1 MKITIC
7 GSMQFDARM
16 TELLDELARRGYEVD
31 KPNVVE
37 GHVYADNLDAN
48 AELKRGFID
57 EHFAKMNTSEAILVV
72 NETKNGVEHYIGGNT
87 LMEIAYAYSQGLDI
101 FLLNPVPELPYA
113 DEIRG
118 VHPIILGGSLDTLDD
133 YVVSLPLVYMSTER
147 AVKHGPVSRAF
158 RRAGIKVQVDGKKV
172 DSGVNEQPLSIEET
186 YEGAMNRQRNL
197 KALGVTADYYVTI
210 ESGQHPAHKDHSLFG
225 CTVVIVE
232 PAGQSPKM
240 GIDIDIEAPQA
251 WLDMVPSVYA
261 DLGVL
266 VQEEFGA
273 PEKDPITYMTNGK
286 LSRRNVIENATYNV
300 IAQLSERNES

>member
-1 MKITIC
+1 
-7 GSMQFDARM
+7 MQFDPNM
-16 TELLDELARRGYEVD
+16 TELAEELTQRGYEVD

-113 DEIRG
+113 DEVRG

-133 YVVSLPLVYMSTER
+133 YVASLPLVYMSTER

-232 PAGQSPKM
+232 RAGQSPKM

>member
-7 GSMQFDARM
+7 GSMQFDPNM
-16 TELLDELARRGYEVD
+16 TELAEELTRRGYEVD

-118 VHPIILGGSLDTLDD
+118 VHPIILGGSLDALDD
-133 YVVSLPLVYMSTER
+133 YVASLPLVYMSTER

>member
-1 MKITIC
+1 
-7 GSMQFDARM
+7 MQFDARM